1 MNNKSRIFLAGH
13 KGLVGSAILR
23 LLKKKNYK
31 NIITKPHNKL
41 DLLDQKKT
49 FNFLKKNKIN
59 VVIIAAAKVGGI
71 KANNNFKAEF
81 IYNNLQIQNN
91 LIHGSYLAGIK
102 NLLFLGSSCIYP
114 KNSKQPMKES
124 YLLTSSLE
132 KTNEPYSIA
141 KIAGIKMCESYNY
154 QYKTNYKCLMP
165 TNTFGPNDNY
175 DTQESHFIPALIKK
189 IIIAKKLNKKSIVLW
204 GTGKSKREIIYV
216 DDIAEATIFFLKRNI
231 KDTFIN
237 IGSNYEMTIA
247 GYANFIKKII
257 YPKLKIKFDNNKS
270 LDGVKRKL
278 MDSSLARS
286 YGWKPKHDLNNS
298 IINLYKTLKE
308 KNFNDFKKS

>member
-49 FNFLKKNKIN
+49 FSFLKKNKIN

-216 DDIAEATIFFLKRNI
+216 DDTAEATIFFLKRNT

-286 YGWKPKHDLNNS
+286 YGWRPKHDLNNS
-298 IINLYKTLKE
+298 IINLYKILKE